1 MKKRYKKP
9 QIFMESFEV
18 SEFIAAN
25 CNRTGEGVS
34 VTDPNFDENGQY
46 NFGGIMIFNTGCENE
61 AKDFGFSE
69 NDKAC
74 YDIPI
79 MTLSTHS

>member
-1 MKKRYKKP
+1 MTL
-9 QIFMESFEV
+9 IIWNLESATYHRV
-18 SEFIAAN
+18 SY
-25 CNRTGEGVS
+25 THL
-34 VTDPNFDENGQY
+34 NFDENGQY

>member
-46 NFGGIMIFNTGCENE
+46 NFGGIMIFL
-61 AKDFGFSE
+61 SLIHIL
-69 NDKAC
+69 KA
-74 YDIPI
+74 II
-79 MTLSTHS
+79 TVWS